1 MVDEHNFEDRE
12 LFYRFRQDGK
22 FIKIIIIVV
31 SSGSIFLVSLA
42 IVALDFKTRKKCD
55 IYIL

>member
-22 FIKIIIIVV
+22 FIKIIIVV